1 MLKIK
6 TVQSIIMQILNLK
19 MAVVFLKIIMI
30 KKILFKYIL
39 KIQTNNE
46 NNKFYK
52 YNISLIIWSKLQNK
66 S

>member
-6 TVQSIIMQILNLK
+6 TVQTIIIQILNLK
-19 MAVVFLKIIMI
+19 MVVVFLKIIMT
-30 KKILFKYIL
+30 KEILFKYIL

-52 YNISLIIWSKLQNK
+52 YNISLIIWSQLQNK
-66 S
+66 F

>member
-6 TVQSIIMQILNLK
+6 TVQTIIMQILNLK